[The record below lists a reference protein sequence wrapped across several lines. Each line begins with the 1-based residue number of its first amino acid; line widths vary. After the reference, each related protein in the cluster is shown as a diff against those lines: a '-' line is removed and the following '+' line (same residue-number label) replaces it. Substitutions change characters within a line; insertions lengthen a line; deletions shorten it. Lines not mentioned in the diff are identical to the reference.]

1 MKRKCVFVMMMI
13 SFIAFKGFSQGVKLS
28 FIPSAHLTVT
38 YNKTTNLVFPFSVES
53 IDRGS
58 KDILVQQPKGT
69 ENIVQVKADKPNF
82 TQTNLSVITIDGKLY
97 SFTVD
102 YSAQP
107 NQLNVIVGE
116 DDPIFNSSNAPVTL
130 SVGYNEALIKSVSEE
145 ILETK
150 GKHIKADRNYQMK
163 LLLNGIYIN
172 QDVLYFSLQLQNKS
186 NISYDA
192 DNISFTIKDKQKSK
206 RAATQELSLTPVF
219 TYNAFTNVEADSSA
233 TCIIALPKFTLPG
246 SKYLSIQILEKKG
259 GRNLNINLKN
269 KHIMKAAPISI
280 AKENTN

>member
-102 YSAQP
+102 YSAEP
-107 NQLNVIVGE
+107 NQLNIIVE
-116 DDPIFNSSNAPVTL
+116 KDDSTFNSVNAPVTL
-130 SVGYNEALIKSVSEE
+130 SVGYNEALIKSLCAK
-145 ILETK
+145 ILEAK
-150 GKHIKADRNYQMK
+150 AKHGKADKDNDMK
-163 LLLNGIYIN
+163 LQLSGVYIN
-172 QDVLYFSLQLQNKS
+172 HDVLYFRLRLQKQ
-186 NISYDA
+186 
-192 DNISFTIKDKQKSK
+192 IKRKLRCRQH
-206 RAATQELSLTPVF
+206 QF
-219 TYNAFTNVEADSSA
+219 HN
-233 TCIIALPKFTLPG
+233 
-246 SKYLSIQILEKKG
+246 
-259 GRNLNINLKN
+259 
-269 KHIMKAAPISI
+269 
-280 AKENTN
+280 